1 MTEGMGYFCMQKNS
15 RHYYITVVS
24 FNFRRDE
31 SMSSKAILTIVITV
45 LAEVIKLL
53 QEKTKES

>member
-1 MTEGMGYFCMQKNS
+1 MLKNS

-24 FNFRRDE
+24 FNFRRE
-31 SMSSKAILTIVITV
+31 KSMKSKAILTIAVTV
-45 LAEVIKLL
+45 LTEVVKLL